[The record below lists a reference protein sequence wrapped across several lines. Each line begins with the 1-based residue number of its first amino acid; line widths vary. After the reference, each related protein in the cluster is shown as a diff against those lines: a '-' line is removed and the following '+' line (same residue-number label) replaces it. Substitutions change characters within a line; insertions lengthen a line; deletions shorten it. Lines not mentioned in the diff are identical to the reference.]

1 VRTVEHLKIRAVTE
15 LRGSGFDLYLEGMSK
30 HWGMSLRGACLVV
43 ALASVGTSAPA
54 RAQATP
60 DDAAGREYFERG
72 RAAFELADYENA
84 LVYFRHAYRLS
95 RRGELQY
102 NIGVAA
108 DRLQREEEALEAF
121 QHYLEE
127 TKDPTREAEVRERI
141 EALQKTI
148 AERKAT
154 ELALE
159 EATIRQRATNATSDG
174 VRIPKPTIIG
184 ASALAAV
191 GVAGVAAMG
200 VGLAKNGTC
209 KEEVAGEC
217 IVEQSATA
225 WTWVYGGL
233 GVAALAGS
241 ATWFAISAK
250 RTKTKRETEI
260 SLTPT
265 GLMVSGRF

>member
-1 VRTVEHLKIRAVTE
+1 MKIRAVTE
-15 LRGSGFDLYLEGMSK
+15 LRARSPSLYLDDMTKRRGIVRRCV
-30 HWGMSLRGACLVV
+30 SLSLVWL
-43 ALASVGTSAPA
+43 ALLSGAPA
-54 RAQATP
+54 LGQTAP
-60 DDAAGREYFERG
+60 DDAAGRAYFERG
-72 RAAFELADYENA
+72 REAFEAADYESA

-102 NIGVAA
+102 NIGVTA

-127 TKDPTREAEVRERI
+127 TEDPSRAAEARERI
-141 EALQKTI
+141 QVLERSI

-159 EATIRQRATNATSDG
+159 EATTRYRLSQGEATDGRRLPTS
-174 VRIPKPTIIG
+174 TIAG
-184 ASALAAV
+184 ASTLAAI
-191 GVAGVAAMG
+191 GVAGIAAMS

-209 KEEVAGEC
+209 KQAVAGNCVIEH
-217 IVEQSATA
+217 SATA

-233 GVAALAGS
+233 GAAALAGS

-250 RTKTKRETEI
+250 RTKRGREASV
-260 SLTPT
+260 SLTPG
-265 GLMVSGRF
+265 GLVVSGKF